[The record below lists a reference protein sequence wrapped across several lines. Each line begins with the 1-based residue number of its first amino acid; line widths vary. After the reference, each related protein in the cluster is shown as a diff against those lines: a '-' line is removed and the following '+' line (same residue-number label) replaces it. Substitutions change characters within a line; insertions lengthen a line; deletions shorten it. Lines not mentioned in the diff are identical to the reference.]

1 MREDGEAD
9 RKRIAI
15 IVAAACFLMMKR
27 KARSTTAP
35 SPQFRKGEVWRIAA
49 KIDTCLGSG
58 VVP

>member
-1 MREDGEAD
+1 MREGCETD

-27 KARSTTAP
+27 KARSVTIT
-35 SPQFRKGEVWRIAA
+35 PQQFKEGEVWRIAA
-49 KIDTCLGSG
+49 KIDTCLGS